1 MSMITDPVS
10 APAYLLRGWRLIQ
23 QPGLRRY
30 ALAPLA
36 INLLV
41 FATATALAIWQFN
54 RVIAWSQSQLPQW
67 LDWLAWLLWPVFIVA
82 VVLIFAYTFTLLANL
97 IAAPF
102 NSVLAARV
110 EARLS
115 GTSPQGPERG
125 LVREAGVAV
134 VNECRKLGYFAVRAL
149 PLFVLML
156 IPGLG
161 VLAAPLWLLLSA
173 WFLGMEYLDYPM
185 GNHGFS
191 FPQVRAA
198 ARQAPLAVLGFG
210 SLILLVTTLPLANL
224 VVMPAAVA
232 GATQLWVDRL
242 RPSAGQQARA
252 ER

>member
-10 APAYLLRGWRLIQ
+10 APAYLVQGWRLIQ

-41 FATATALAIWQFN
+41 FTAATALAVWQFN
-54 RVIAWSQSQLPQW
+54 RVIAWSQAQLPQW
-67 LDWLAWLLWPVFIVA
+67 LDWLAWLLWPVFVIA
-82 VVLIFAYTFTLLANL
+82 VLLIFAYTFTLLANL

-110 EARLS
+110 EAQLS
-115 GTSPQGPERG
+115 GTSPHAPERG
-125 LVREAGVAV
+125 LVREAGVAIA
-134 VNECRKLGYFAVRAL
+134 NECRKLGYFAVRAL

-156 IPGLG
+156 VPGLG
-161 VLAAPLWLLLSA
+161 VIAAPAWLLLSA
-173 WFLGMEYLDYPM
+173 WLLGLEYLDYPL

-191 FPQVRAA
+191 FPEVRAA

-210 SLILLVTTLPLANL
+210 GLILLVTTLPLANL

-232 GATQLWVDRL
+232 GATQLWVERL
-242 RPSAGQQARA
+242 RPRAGELARA
-252 ER
+252 AR